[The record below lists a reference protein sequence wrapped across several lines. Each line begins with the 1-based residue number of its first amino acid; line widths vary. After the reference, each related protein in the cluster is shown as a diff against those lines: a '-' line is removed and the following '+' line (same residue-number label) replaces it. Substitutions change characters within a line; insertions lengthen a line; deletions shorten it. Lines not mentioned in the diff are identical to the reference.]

1 MQDAFNAERYW
12 FSRPVMVWVV
22 TVRGGSCALSRKM
35 EERLV
40 RSRRQSAAEDAALDL
55 TFLRYPVVVGSRLA
69 TPDDLLDL
77 LQA

>member
-1 MQDAFNAERYW
+1 MATFNAERYW
-12 FSRPVMVWVV
+12 FNRPVKVWVV
-22 TVRGGSCALSRKM
+22 TIRGGSCTLSRQM

-40 RSRRQSAAEDAALDL
+40 RSRRQLAAEDAALGL

-69 TPDDLLDL
+69 TPDDLLDP